1 MPRSSPFVIELAPA
15 ERQALEMVARKYTAP
30 YRDVV
35 RAKVILLAAD
45 GWQNDQIAARLD
57 MPTQHVSKWR
67 KRFCHER
74 LAGLVDRPRRP
85 RPGRTRKA
93 RSSPGGP
100 PASPAHTP
108 PG

>member
-1 MPRSSPFVIELAPA
+1 MPRSSPFVIELAPT
-15 ERQALEMVARKYTAP
+15 ERRALETVARKYTAP

-57 MPTQHVSKWR
+57 MPTQQVSKWR

-85 RPGRTRKA
+85 ARGRA
-93 RSSPGGP
+93 GRSSQ
-100 PASPAHTP
+100 PAPAA
-108 PG
+108 

>member
-1 MPRSSPFVIELAPA
+1 MPRSSPFVIELAAA
-15 ERQALEMVARKYTAP
+15 ERQALETVARKYTAP

-35 RAKVILLAAD
+35 RAKVILLAAE
-45 GWQNDQIAARLD
+45 GWQNDQIAARVD

-85 RPGRTRKA
+85 GPRRGRTA
-93 RSSPGGP
+93 RPSPPGP
-100 PASPAHTP
+100 AASPAHTP
-108 PG
+108 PD